1 MLLLDAWASLD
12 LPTLDAPLRRCV
24 GGWPRRRSPGRAR
37 TVVLCGAPEAVALP
51 AVEALVRWDPAWF
64 AARELAERRELGLP
78 PAVRVAQLTGSRRA
92 LEEALGQADLPAAAQ
107 VLGPVRL
114 ASSGAPPRR
123 PPGDGE
129 SERAPADHHV
139 LARVPASETQ
149 SLTRALLALK
159 AFRSARKETD
169 VVAVR
174 VDPLD
179 MF

>member
-1 MLLLDAWASLD
+1 MAAAALA
-12 LPTLDAPLRRCV
+12 RE
-24 GGWPRRRSPGRAR
+24 GRA
-37 TVVLCGAPEAVALP
+37 VVLSGAPEAVALP
-51 AVEALVRWDPAWF
+51 AVEALVRWDPAWL

-92 LEEALGQADLPAAAQ
+92 LEEALEQADLPTAAQ
-107 VLGPVRL
+107 VLGPGAARRTPARRRVGRRPR
-114 ASSGAPPRR
+114 ASPSVPPPTTTCSCGCPPPR
-123 PPGDGE
+123 P
-129 SERAPADHHV
+129 
-139 LARVPASETQ
+139 Q

-179 MF
+179 TF